1 MFIKILEYLKSYSI
15 TNWVFLLLH
24 ILAFLTA
31 GLTFHPLINPL
42 YISIL
47 CLISLIPLAGTISDV
62 TDWIIVRTSP
72 IFAALLNAGFGNFP
86 ELIFGL
92 FSVANG
98 EYEFLL
104 AVCFGSVLSNTLLA
118 MGLTIMV
125 GHMKNPSS
133 SIEKYHL
140 VHRSGAKALFVATC
154 AYFISYTHFMA
165 NETPSK
171 ELDIILSVMLITV
184 YIYNTFFTIS
194 IVRKIENKGKNLI
207 DKTINWSEYLSPMA
221 NFGSRVRHFKNSKP
235 KDVALHIIEE
245 AKVIG
250 SDLSQVVVDLA
261 EQEAD
266 ELFEDIQEVK
276 TNLSSFEFIKKGLV
290 WVAIIGVLLYA
301 TIISALITNGM
312 TEQITDLSI
321 EWGLSARFI
330 GGVLVAIV
338 SNACEHWSAIVAAK
352 KGDIDAGL
360 QISLSSSLQILMF
373 LIPLFVIGSTQREKF
388 LFIGTDPIL
397 IIPVFL
403 TSIVIP
409 LTLSSSVLD
418 MYSGVGLIALF
429 AMFSVLFYVN

>member
-1 MFIKILEYLKSYSI
+1 MFRKILDLLKSYTV
-15 TNWVFLLLH
+15 TNWIFFLLH

-31 GLTFHPLINPL
+31 GLTFNPLIDPL

-62 TDWIIVRTSP
+62 TDWIISRTSP

-118 MGLTIMV
+118 MGLTIMI

-165 NETPSK
+165 NGTPSK
-171 ELDIILSVMLITV
+171 ALDIILSIMLITV

-194 IVRKIENKGKNLI
+194 IVRKIENKGKNLL
-207 DKTINWSEYLSPMA
+207 DKTINWSEYLSPMT
-221 NFGSRVRHFKNSKP
+221 NFGSRVRHFR
-235 KDVALHIIEE
+235 V
-245 AKVIG
+245 AKVKAIALDTIEQAQVVG
-250 SDLSQVVVDLA
+250 SNLADVVVDLT
-261 EQEAD
+261 EQEAED
-266 ELFEDIQEVK
+266 LFEDIQDVK
-276 TNLSSFEFIKKGLV
+276 TNLTSFDFLKKGLTWIV
-290 WVAIIGVLLYA
+290 VIGILLYA

-312 TEQITDLSI
+312 TEQITDLSL
-321 EWGLSARFI
+321 EWGLSTRFI
-330 GGVLVAIV
+330 GGILVAIV

-373 LIPLFVIGSTQREKF
+373 LIPLFVIGSTQRDEF
-388 LFIGTDPIL
+388 LFVGTDPIL
-397 IIPVFL
+397 IIPMFL

-418 MYSGVGLIALF
+418 MYSGVGLVALF
-429 AMFSVLFYVN
+429 AMFAVLFYVN